1 MPEFED
7 KFKESCKHMKKIITA
22 IALTSLIALTACNGN
37 GETDG
42 KVIAEIEGK
51 TITEA
56 EFVEALKEKHGETV
70 LLSLVQGKVFSA
82 QAERLNVSEE
92 DIASELDKVREAYD
106 LTEDEDFLNFLM
118 TQGFASEED
127 FRELVMQHLVVQK
140 VATEGVVV
148 TEEEVRKEYDAG
160 KEIEA
165 SHILVEDLETAQE
178 LLAKINQ
185 GEDFAEL
192 AQEYSTDPGSG
203 AMGGSLGSFER
214 GRMVPAFEKA
224 AFSLEVGEI
233 SEPVQSDFGYH
244 IIKVT
249 DRTPFEESFEDV
261 KEELE
266 ELLARRQARPLEEVQ
281 SELMDNAKIQIKDE
295 QFNHLFNK

>member
-1 MPEFED
+1 
-7 KFKESCKHMKKIITA
+7 MKKIITA
-22 IALTSLIALTACNGN
+22 LALTSLIALTACNGN

-70 LLSLVQGKVFSA
+70 LLSLVQDKVFSA
-82 QAERLNVSEE
+82 QAERLNISEE
-92 DIASELDKVREAYD
+92 DIESELDKVREAYD
-106 LTEDEDFLNFLM
+106 LTEDEDFLNFLTM
-118 TQGFASEED
+118 QGFAGEED

-148 TEEEVRKEYDAG
+148 TEEELRAAYDAG

-192 AQEYSTDPGSG
+192 AKEYSIDPGSG

-214 GRMVPAFEKA
+214 GRMVPEFEKA
-224 AFSLEVGEI
+224 AFSLEIGEI

-261 KEELE
+261 KEDLE
-266 ELLARRQARPLEEVQ
+266 ELLARRQARPLDEVQ
-281 SELMDNAKIQIKDE
+281 RELMDNAKINIKDE
-295 QFNHLFNK
+295 QFNHLFNN

>member
-1 MPEFED
+1 
-7 KFKESCKHMKKIITA
+7 MKKIITA
-22 IALTSLIALTACNGN
+22 LALTSLIALTACNGN

-42 KVIAEIEGK
+42 KVTAEIEGK

-70 LLSLVQGKVFSA
+70 LLSLVQDKVFSA
-82 QAERLNVSEE
+82 QAERLNISEE
-92 DIASELDKVREAYD
+92 DIESELAKVREAYD
-106 LTEDEDFLNFLM
+106 LTEDEDFLNFLTM
-118 TQGFASEED
+118 QGFASEED

-140 VATEGVVV
+140 VAVEGVVV
-148 TEEEVRKEYDAG
+148 TEEELRAAYDAG

-192 AQEYSTDPGSG
+192 AQEYSIDPGSG

-214 GRMVPAFEKA
+214 GRMVPEFEEA
-224 AFSLEVGEI
+224 AFSLEIGKI

-249 DRTPFEESFEDV
+249 DRKPFEESFEDV
-261 KEELE
+261 KDDLE
-266 ELLARRQARPLEEVQ
+266 ELLARGQARPLDEVQ
-281 SELMDNAKIQIKDE
+281 RELMDNAKIQIKDE
-295 QFNHLFNK
+295 QFNHLFNN

>member
-1 MPEFED
+1 
-7 KFKESCKHMKKIITA
+7 MKKIITA
-22 IALTSLIALTACNGN
+22 LALTSLIALTACNGN

-70 LLSLVQGKVFSA
+70 LLSLVQDKVFSA
-82 QAERLNVSEE
+82 QAERLNISEE
-92 DIASELDKVREAYD
+92 DIESELAKVREAYD
-106 LTEDEDFLNFLM
+106 LTEDEDFLNFLTM
-118 TQGFASEED
+118 QGFAGEED

-140 VATEGVVV
+140 VATEGAVV
-148 TEEEVRKEYDAG
+148 TEEEVRVEYDAG
-160 KEIEA
+160 KEVEA

-192 AQEYSTDPGSG
+192 AKEYSIDPGSG

-214 GRMVPAFEKA
+214 GRMVPEFEKA
-224 AFSLEVGEI
+224 AFSLEIGEI

-261 KEELE
+261 KEDLE
-266 ELLARRQARPLEEVQ
+266 ELLARRQARPLDEVQ
-281 SELMDNAKIQIKDE
+281 RELMDNAKINIKDE
-295 QFNHLFNK
+295 QFNHLFNN